1 MYDALIDYLEKMQSV
16 PMDMIFDRTFMTE
29 EVYARLGYKDYS
41 FTECFTY
48 NLFRLE
54 NSINQQNMYLELAME
69 ISKEEINY
77 DNPIHVIPLAMDI
90 FDYTEVKKYKKIMEG
105 L

>member
-54 NSINQQNMYLELAME
+54 NSINQQNMYLRLAME
-69 ISKEEINY
+69 ISKKEINY
-77 DNPIHVIPLAMDI
+77 DNPIQVVPLAMAD
-90 FDYTEVKKYKKIMEG
+90 FDKSYTKVKKILKMEV
-105 L
+105 